1 MNFLENDFIEEQI
14 SSINKLMK
22 LATLLRSVG
31 GNDGGYG
38 EYLIDRDFFNGKLSL
53 DEL

>member
-1 MNFLENDFIEEQI
+1 MNFLENDFIDEQI

-22 LATLLRSVG
+22 LAALLRSVG
-31 GNDGGYG
+31 DGAYG
-38 EYLIDRDFFNGKLSL
+38 EYLIDRDFYNGKLNL

>member
-1 MNFLENDFIEEQI
+1 MNFLENDFIDEQI

-22 LATLLRSVG
+22 LATLLRSI
-31 GNDGGYG
+31 GNDGYG